1 MHRNLLAAFVAFAAA
16 FPASAGAAER
26 RFTVTD
32 FDRVQISG
40 AYRVRLATGRAAS
53 AIASGPRDALDRVSI
68 EVQGR
73 TLRVRPNRSAWGGY
87 PGEQNGPG
95 AQNGPLTIVLTTQD
109 LRAATVDGAGLLD
122 VDSAKAM
129 RLELIVAGSG
139 QLNVA
144 RVQAD
149 TLLLTQ
155 MGAGTIRLG
164 GNAKSLRAEIHGAGS
179 VEAAGLTADD
189 AQIAADTAGTVRLR
203 VTRAAKI
210 TASGSGDVEI
220 LGTPACTVKA
230 IGAGQVKCGR

>member
-16 FPASAGAAER
+16 FPTSAGAAER

-32 FDRVQISG
+32 FDRVQVSG
-40 AYRVRLATGRAAS
+40 AYRVRLGTGRAAS
-53 AIASGPRDALDRVSI
+53 AIASGPREALERVSI
-68 EVQGR
+68 EVEGR

-87 PGEQNGPG
+87 PGEE
-95 AQNGPLTIVLTTQD
+95 NGPLTIVLATQD

-122 VDSAKAM
+122 IDSAKAM

-139 QLNVA
+139 RLAVA
-144 RVQAD
+144 RVEAD

-164 GNAKSLRAEIHGAGS
+164 GTAKSLRAEVHGAGS

-189 AQIAADTAGTVRLR
+189 AQIAADTAGTITLR
-203 VTRAAKI
+203 VNRAAKI
-210 TASGSGDVEI
+210 TATGSGDVEI

-230 IGAGQVKCGR
+230 LGAGQVKCGR

>member
-1 MHRNLLAAFVAFAAA
+1 MNRNLLAAVAAFVAAA

-40 AYRVRLATGRAAS
+40 AYQVRLGTGRAAS
-53 AIASGPRDALDRVSI
+53 AIATGPRGALDRVSI
-68 EVQGR
+68 DVQGR
-73 TLRVRPNRSAWGGY
+73 TLRVRPNQSAWGGY
-87 PGEQNGPG
+87 PGE
-95 AQNGPLTIVLTTQD
+95 QNGPLTIVLTTQD
-109 LRAATVDGAGLLD
+109 LRAASVDGAGLLD

-139 QLNVA
+139 RLTVA

-179 VEAAGLTADD
+179 VEAEGLTADD
-189 AQIAADTAGTVRLR
+189 AQIAADTAGTIKLR

-210 TASGSGDVEI
+210 TATGSGDVEI

>member
-1 MHRNLLAAFVAFAAA
+1 MTRNLLAAVAALTAAI
-16 FPASAGAAER
+16 PATAGAAER

-40 AYRVRLATGRAAS
+40 AYRVTLGTGRAAS
-53 AIASGPRDALDRVSI
+53 ATASGPREALDRVSI
-68 EVQGR
+68 EVEGR

-87 PGEQNGPG
+87 PGEPS
-95 AQNGPLTIVLTTQD
+95 GPLTITLTTQD
-109 LRAATVDGAGLLD
+109 VRTATVDGAGLLD
-122 VDSAKAM
+122 IDSAKAM

-139 QLNVA
+139 RLAVA
-144 RVQAD
+144 RVEAD

-155 MGAGTIRLG
+155 MGAGTIQLG
-164 GNAKSLRAEIHGAGS
+164 GNAKSLRAEVHGAGS

-189 AQIAADTAGTVRLR
+189 AQIAADTAGTIRLR

-210 TASGSGDVEI
+210 TATGSGDVEI

-230 IGAGQVKCGR
+230 IGAGQVTCGR

>member
-1 MHRNLLAAFVAFAAA
+1 MHRTLLAAFAAIVVAFFAAL
-16 FPASAGAAER
+16 PASAGAAER

-40 AYRVRLATGRAAS
+40 AYQVRLATGRAAS
-53 AIASGPRDALDRVSI
+53 AVASGPRGALDRVSI
-68 EVQGR
+68 DVQGR

-87 PGEQNGPG
+87 PGEE
-95 AQNGPLTIVLTTQD
+95 NGPLTIVLTTQD
-109 LRAATVDGAGLLD
+109 LRAASVDGAGLLD
-122 VDSAKAM
+122 IDSAKAM

-139 QLNVA
+139 RLNVA

-149 TLLLTQ
+149 TLLVTQ

-179 VEAAGLTADD
+179 VEADGLTADD
-189 AQIAADTAGTVRLR
+189 AQIAADTAGAIRLR

-210 TASGSGDVEI
+210 TATGSGDVEI
-220 LGTPACTVKA
+220 LGAPACTVKA
-230 IGAGQVKCGR
+230 LGAGQVKCGR